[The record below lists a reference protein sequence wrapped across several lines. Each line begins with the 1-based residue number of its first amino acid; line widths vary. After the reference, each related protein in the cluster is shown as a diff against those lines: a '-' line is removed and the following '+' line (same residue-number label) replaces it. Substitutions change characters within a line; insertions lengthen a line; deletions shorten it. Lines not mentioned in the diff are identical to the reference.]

1 MITNVQ
7 ILYQFSTVLPY
18 TFSVLNYNPKDV
30 LFFDIETTGLSPKT
44 SQVFLIGFI
53 SFQPDT
59 KEWQLTQ
66 FLSEHNCEAE
76 EKQLLKTFS
85 TFVEN
90 KSQLIH
96 FNGNSFDIPY
106 LISRFEK
113 YQLPNP
119 FSNKDSLDLYREF
132 LRMPAFFKQMSNH
145 TQKSFEE
152 LTCYPRK
159 DLLSGKEMIKFYHNY
174 VQTPSKEKELLL
186 LQHNYDDLVG
196 MLSIFPLFNL
206 KQLPKGQWELTEVE
220 ELKKQ
225 ETDQS
230 VTKELLFTLMLPVPI
245 PAQLSAAFSFG
256 YITASKYIV
265 KVKLP
270 LYEGTLKFY
279 YPDYKNYYYL
289 PFEDEAVHKSVAIYT
304 DTQHRQ
310 KATASTC
317 YKKYNGIFVHAPAS
331 CSLPLLKEDIHAK
344 EYYTFW
350 PFQNSSPLIQKCYI
364 QEILKT
370 AITIK

>member
-1 MITNVQ
+1 MITNVR
-7 ILYQFSTVLPY
+7 ILHQFSTNLLP
-18 TFSVLNYNPKDV
+18 TFSILNYDPKEA

-44 SQVFLIGFI
+44 SRVFLIGLI

-59 KEWQLTQ
+59 EEWQLIQ
-66 FLSEHNCEAE
+66 FLLENNCEEE
-76 EKQLLKTFS
+76 EKELLEAFS
-85 TFVEN
+85 AFA
-90 KSQLIH
+90 KSRSQLIH
-96 FNGNSFDIPY
+96 FNGNSFDVPY
-106 LISRFEK
+106 LVSRFKK
-113 YQLPNP
+113 YQLTNL
-119 FSNKDSLDLYREF
+119 FSDKSSLDLYREL
-132 LRMPAFFKQMSNH
+132 LRMPAFFRQMANH
-145 TQKSFEE
+145 TQKAFED

-159 DLLSGKEMIKFYHNY
+159 DLLSGKEMIKFYHSY
-174 VQTPSKEKELLL
+174 TKIPSKEKEELL

-206 KQLPKGQWELTEVE
+206 KQLSKGQWEITNVE
-220 ELKKQ
+220 EFKKQ
-225 ETDQS
+225 EADQS
-230 VTKELLFTLMLPVPI
+230 ITKELLFTLTLPAPI

-256 YITASKYIV
+256 YVTAAKHVV

-289 PFEDEAVHKSVAIYT
+289 PLEDEAVHKSVAIYI

-317 YKKYNGIFVHAPAS
+317 YKKYNGIFVYAPNT
-331 CSLPLLKEDIHAK
+331 CSLPLLKEDLRSK
-344 EYYTFW
+344 ETYTFW
-350 PFQNSSPLIQKCYI
+350 PFQNSSLSMQKCYI